1 MLPGCFR
8 LVILISNRFRLDRS
22 DFESD
27 SDYFDY
33 LEERQWE
40 IVDAFQIAAGL
51 DDSVDPDEVPDIE
64 EYLHQ
69 VLDS

>member
-33 LEERQWE
+33 LEERQCE

>member
-1 MLPGCFR
+1 MLPVCFR
-8 LVILISNRFRLDRS
+8 LVILISDRFRLDRS

-33 LEERQWE
+33 LEERHWE
-40 IVDAFQIAAGL
+40 IVDALQIAAGL
-51 DDSVDPDEVPDIE
+51 DDSVDPDEVPDID

-69 VLDS
+69 VLGS

>member
-1 MLPGCFR
+1 MLPACFR
-8 LVILISNRFRLDRS
+8 LVILISDRFRLDRS

-33 LEERQWE
+33 LEDRQWE
-40 IVDAFQIAAGL
+40 IVDSFQIAAGL